1 MSILGLGSDI
11 INIQRIEKILKNNK
25 EKFLKK
31 IFNPK
36 ESIPNQNITEFVA
49 KNFAVKEAFSKA
61 LGSGIGKVI
70 NFKEILVSRNRAGAP
85 IIKLVKKAELRIL
98 KKFKVKKVNYLV
110 SISDDY
116 PFAFAIVVISK

>member
-70 NFKEILVSRNRAGAP
+70 NFKEI
-85 IIKLVKKAELRIL
+85 
-98 KKFKVKKVNYLV
+98 KKVNYLV
-110 SISDDY
+110 SVSDDY